1 MVKRALEGLPG
12 VSRADV
18 SFQKKEAVVTF
29 EPSQVSVEKMIEA
42 VHRAGFRAGVMCGAR
57 AAPSLA
63 AR

>member
-18 SFQKKEAVVTF
+18 SFPRKEAVVTF

-42 VHRAGFRAGVMCGAR
+42 VQRVGYRATLKSGAN
-57 AAPSLA
+57 AAPSPPA
-63 AR
+63 P

>member
-29 EPSQVSVEKMIEA
+29 DPAHVRVEQMIDA
-42 VHRAGFRAGVMCGAR
+42 VRRAGFRASLKSPGSDT
-57 AAPSLA
+57 APA
-63 AR
+63 PPR